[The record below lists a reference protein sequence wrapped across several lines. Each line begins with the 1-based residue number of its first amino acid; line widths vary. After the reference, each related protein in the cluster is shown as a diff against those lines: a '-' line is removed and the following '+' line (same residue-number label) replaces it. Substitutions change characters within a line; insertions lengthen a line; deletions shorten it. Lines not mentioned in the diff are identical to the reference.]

1 MRIGL
6 PRALMLY
13 RYSPF
18 LRTFMEECGFEV
30 YSSPPT
36 NLKIL
41 RSGTAVCIDDI
52 CVAVKVFFGHV
63 ACMAEEVDAI
73 LIPRMVSVEKSK
85 HPTFTCPKL
94 IATPDRIRHSFPRL
108 PTLLEFTV
116 DLQKAPWWWG
126 CVRLGKRLRVPMWRI
141 ARAYIAAV
149 LEHKRYER
157 LLHAGLFP
165 DDAMARLEGNGSS
178 GLPSYLHEGDISVA
192 IVGHPY
198 LLGDPL
204 LNQRLVHWLQ
214 ASGARVY
221 GSTML
226 NGEDVEKEIAHLL
239 PLSWSYERELLE
251 AAAYFLNR
259 RDVDGVIYLTSFG
272 CGPDSIMMEIV
283 RRELRKEGDH
293 PLLELVLDEH
303 SVESGI
309 RTRAEA
315 FVDLLRHQKSKAG

>member
-18 LRTFMEECGFEV
+18 LRTFLEECGFEV
-30 YSSPPT
+30 HISPPT

-41 RSGTAVCIDDI
+41 RAGTAACVDDI

-63 ACMAEEVDAI
+63 SYLAEKVDAI
-73 LIPRMVSVEKSK
+73 LVPRMVSVEKSK
-85 HPTFTCPKL
+85 YPTFTCPKL
-94 IATPDRIRHSFPRL
+94 IAAPDMIRYSFPHL
-108 PTLLEFTV
+108 PALLEFTV

-126 CVRLGKRLRVPMWRI
+126 CLLLGRRLGVPVWKMV
-141 ARAYIAAV
+141 RAYIAATLV
-149 LEHKRYER
+149 HRRYER
-157 LLHAGLFP
+157 LLHAGLLP
-165 DDAMARLEGNGSS
+165 DEAMAKLEGNGTSAP
-178 GLPSYLHEGDISVA
+178 PSCLEDGDISVA
-192 IVGHPY
+192 VVGHPY
-198 LLGDPL
+198 LLGDSL
-204 LNQRLVHWLQ
+204 LNQRLVHWLR

-226 NGEDVEKEIAHLL
+226 NGEDVEREIAHLL

-251 AAAYFLNR
+251 ATAYFMNR
-259 RDVDGVIYLTSFG
+259 KDVDGVIYLTSFG

-283 RRELRKEGDH
+283 RRELRSKGDH